1 MCWSRVRHD
10 LVRGMTRRGRP
21 SLGLRLSWWLALQS
35 LLGLLA
41 VCVTVYV
48 AIALRLE
55 ARQGETLADK
65 QQQLLHIL
73 AETQRHH
80 TPAALQHQLDDYF
93 MGHQDMRLVLTQDG
107 GAVVYA
113 TAALD
118 GDGDGWRALQ
128 FHVASPLDPSQNL
141 SATLTLDTEDD
152 TALLQ
157 RLAGTLL
164 AAAVGGALV
173 ISLGGFLL
181 VRLSLQPV
189 HQLVEHTRRIAAD
202 NLRHPLDGS
211 NQPEE
216 LQPLIAQFNALLVRV
231 AQAYEQLEGFNGDVA
246 HELCTPLATLT
257 SSVELAM
264 RKPRSDEEMQ
274 ELLGSNLE
282 ELQRMSA
289 IVHDMLFLS
298 QAERG
303 ATARRQPVASLAA
316 VAAGVA
322 DYHEAALE
330 EAGVS
335 LQVHGD
341 AAGDFDVP
349 LLRRALS
356 NLVGNATRY
365 ARTGSV
371 IAVEIGRLPGGEV
384 RIAVTNQGVTIGA
397 AHLPRLFDRFYR
409 GDRARSHADQNHGL
423 GLAIVAG
430 IARMHDGR
438 TFAASDDGVTSI
450 GVLIRAT
457 ALP

>member
-1 MCWSRVRHD
+1 
-10 LVRGMTRRGRP
+10 MTRRSRYALGR
-21 SLGLRLSWWLALQS
+21 RLSWWLALQS

-41 VCVTVYV
+41 VCVAVYV
-48 AIALRLE
+48 ATALRLQ
-55 ARQGETLADK
+55 ARQGEMLADK

-73 AETQRHH
+73 AETQRNH
-80 TPAALQHQLDDYF
+80 TLEALKHQLDDYF
-93 MGHQDMRLVLTQDG
+93 MGHQDMRLVLAQNDA
-107 GAVVYA
+107 AVVYA
-113 TAALD
+113 TEGAD
-118 GDGDGWRALQ
+118 GTHAGWRTLH
-128 FHVASPLDPSQNL
+128 FSVPSPLDPAQTL
-141 SATLTLDTEDD
+141 SATLSLDTGDD

-164 AAAVGGALV
+164 AAAVAGALV

-181 VRLSLQPV
+181 VRLSLQPL

-216 LQPLIAQFNALLVRV
+216 LQPLIAQFNALLVRL
-231 AQAYEQLEGFNGDVA
+231 AQAYEQLEGFNADVA

-264 RKPRSDEEMQ
+264 RKPRSDADMQ
-274 ELLGSNLE
+274 DLLGSNLE

-289 IVHDMLFLS
+289 IVQDMLFLS

-303 ATARRQPVASLAA
+303 ATARRQPVASLAQ
-316 VAAGVA
+316 VASGIA

-335 LQVHGD
+335 LRVQGD
-341 AAGDFDVP
+341 AAGAFDVP

-356 NLVGNATRY
+356 NLVSNATRY
-365 ARTGSV
+365 ARAGSV
-371 IAVEIGRLPGGEV
+371 IEVTISRPAADEV
-384 RIAVTNQGVTIGA
+384 RIVVSNRGDLIEA

-409 GDRARSHADQNHGL
+409 ADRARSHADQNHGL

-430 IARMHDGR
+430 IARMHDGHTLATSQGDTTAIGMQLR
-438 TFAASDDGVTSI
+438 TEAA
-450 GVLIRAT
+450 
-457 ALP
+457 P

>member
-1 MCWSRVRHD
+1 
-10 LVRGMTRRGRP
+10 MTRRGRH
-21 SLGLRLSWWLALQS
+21 SLGRRLSWWLALQS

-41 VCVTVYV
+41 VCLVVYV
-48 AIALRLE
+48 AIALRLQ
-55 ARQGETLADK
+55 ARQGETLAQK

-73 AETQRHH
+73 AETQRNH
-80 TPAALQHQLDDYF
+80 TLAALKHQLDDYF
-93 MGHQDMRLVLTQDG
+93 MGHQDMRLVLSQDG
-107 GAVVYA
+107 GGALYA

-118 GDGDGWRALQ
+118 GEGDGWRTLQ
-128 FHVASPLDPSQNL
+128 FKVASPLDPAQSL
-141 SATLTLDTEDD
+141 SATLTLDTGDD

-157 RLAGTLL
+157 RLAATLL

-202 NLRHPLDGS
+202 NLRRPLDGS

-216 LQPLIAQFNALLVRV
+216 LQPLIAQFNALLVRL
-231 AQAYEQLEGFNGDVA
+231 AQAYEQLEGFNADVA

-264 RKPRSDEEMQ
+264 RKPRSDDEMQ

-282 ELQRMSA
+282 ELHRMSA

-303 ATARRQPVASLAA
+303 TTARRQAVASLAT

-356 NLVGNATRY
+356 NLVSNATRY
-365 ARTGSV
+365 ARKGSV
-371 IAVEIGRLPGGEV
+371 IEVEIGRLPAGEV
-384 RIAVTNQGVTIGA
+384 RIVVANQGPAIA
-397 AHLPRLFDRFYR
+397 AEHLPRLFDRFYR
-409 GDRARSHADQNHGL
+409 GDRARSDADQNHGL

-430 IARMHDGR
+430 IARMHGGR
-438 TFAASDDGVTSI
+438 TLATSEGGTTSI
-450 GVLIRAT
+450 GLLIRAS
-457 ALP
+457 APP